1 MNGVLIVNKASGYT
15 SRDVVNIIS
24 KKFNTKKVGHTGT
37 LDPIATGVL
46 VVCMGNALK
55 IIELMNNEDKEYIA
69 KIRLGIETDTL
80 DITGK
85 ILKEEKVENI
95 STSDIKK
102 ALSKFKG
109 TIKQQVPK
117 YSAVKVDGRRLYE
130 YARNDIDV
138 KLPTREVNI
147 YELDLIDCSI
157 KDKTI
162 EFSIKC
168 RVSKGTYIRSL
179 IRDIAYELNTCGV
192 MVSLE
197 RTKHGK
203 FTLKDAYNQD
213 DILNDKYRLLSIKDV
228 LDIKSIV
235 LEQSLLEKVKNGQ
248 VLPSFFKEDR
258 ALLLDGE
265 KEVAIYEKYIDNKV
279 KPWKVF

>member
-1 MNGVLIVNKASGYT
+1 
-15 SRDVVNIIS
+15 
-24 KKFNTKKVGHTGT
+24 
-37 LDPIATGVL
+37 
-46 VVCMGNALK
+46 
-55 IIELMNNEDKEYIA
+55 
-69 KIRLGIETDTL
+69 
-80 DITGK
+80 
-85 ILKEEKVENI
+85 
-95 STSDIKK
+95 
-102 ALSKFKG
+102 
-109 TIKQQVPK
+109 
-117 YSAVKVDGRRLYE
+117 
-130 YARNDIDV
+130 
-138 KLPTREVNI
+138 
-147 YELDLIDCSI
+147 
-157 KDKTI
+157 
-162 EFSIKC
+162 
-168 RVSKGTYIRSL
+168 
-179 IRDIAYELNTCGV
+179 